1 MPQSLQT
8 LLDHATRERDVAI
21 AALVQAED
29 QARRMRQQWE
39 QLLAYRADYDAKSP
53 AQHGRA
59 TTMDQLR
66 GHHAFMQRL
75 DQALSQQQGLLTG
88 ADQQVVRRR
97 QTLLE
102 RETRLASVRKLQERR
117 LHDQQRSAARREQ
130 QRSDEAATQRAWRDS
145 AHSHPPVTH

>member
-66 GHHAFMQRL
+66 GHHAFTQRL

-102 RETRLASVRKLQERR
+102 RETRLASERPLQERR
-117 LHDQQRSAARREQ
+117 LHDQ

-145 AHSHPPVTH
+145 AHSRPPVAH